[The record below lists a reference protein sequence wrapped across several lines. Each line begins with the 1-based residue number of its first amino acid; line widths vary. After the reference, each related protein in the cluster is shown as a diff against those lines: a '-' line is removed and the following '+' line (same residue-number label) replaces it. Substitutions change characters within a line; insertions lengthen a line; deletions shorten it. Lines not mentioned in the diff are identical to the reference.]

1 VGREGN
7 SSRRSS
13 EGSPVYLYMGNEVGD
28 KVPGRGVDVLWTKL
42 SYCKCMNLGRKKC
55 LVLNLEHCPSSRA

>member
-13 EGSPVYLYMGNEVGD
+13 EGSPVYLFMGDEVGD
-28 KVPGRGVDVLWTKL
+28 NVPGLGEDVLSTKL
-42 SYCKCMNLGRKKC
+42 SYYRCMNLGRKKC
-55 LVLNLEHCPSSRA
+55 LVLNLEHCPSSGA